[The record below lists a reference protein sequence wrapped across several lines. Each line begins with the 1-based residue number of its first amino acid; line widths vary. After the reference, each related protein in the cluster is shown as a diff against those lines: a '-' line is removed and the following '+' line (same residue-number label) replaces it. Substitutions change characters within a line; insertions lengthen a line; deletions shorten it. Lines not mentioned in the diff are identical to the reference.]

1 MRSVIRIVLLGLL
14 VTAVAGIPA
23 SAHPHWWSPPAPK
36 IDAQAWAG
44 TARQGGTLLVAVQVR
59 IPRRLARRGV
69 APVASATV
77 HFASAGDVS
86 ADLTGRA
93 RARQGQRFGGHAWWS
108 PSRYWRGVVRVPVA
122 ADEQVGRV
130 AVDVT
135 ITLGDGSVT
144 ITTYGR
150 IRKARGNPTPPPT
163 DPEPDPTTPC
173 TAGCD
178 EL

>member
-23 SAHPHWWSPPAPK
+23 SAHPRWWSPPAPK
-36 IDAQAWAG
+36 IDAHASAG
-44 TARQGGTLLVAVQVR
+44 TARQGGTLVVAVQVR

-77 HFASAGDVS
+77 HFASGDVS
-86 ADLTGRA
+86 ADLTGRS
-93 RARQGQRFGGHAWWS
+93 RARRGNRFGGHAWWS
-108 PSRYWRGVVRVPVA
+108 PARSWRGVVRVPVA
-122 ADEQVGRV
+122 ANEQVGRV

-150 IRKARGNPTPPPT
+150 IRKARGNPPPPPPT
-163 DPEPDPTTPC
+163 DPDPTPC